1 MSKKSDK
8 KLKDKAL
15 AKKKRTYKDL
25 KLVSNPDL
33 YINREI
39 SWLEFNARV
48 LNEAIDKRTPLLER
62 LRFISIYNNNLDE
75 FVMKRVG
82 GLKRQIEASIGAL
95 SCDGKTAQDQCHM
108 IRNRILRDA
117 ELFYLSYEN
126 IVTDLAKEK
135 IFLQDYEKL
144 EKKQKDYL
152 NDHFLTKV
160 FPLLTPLLVDPGHP
174 FPFISNLSYSLAVL
188 IKHPTSGEE
197 HFARLKI
204 PTMVNFWEEVP
215 TSDNSRVYVRVDQVV
230 RSNLDKLFHGMQV
243 VSVAGFRVTRNAD
256 LDHDDD
262 EAHDLLDAISEG
274 LRERKFAESV
284 RLEIESNANSKIKNF
299 LISALDLKEDDV
311 YLTPNPVVFNRFGK
325 ILDLDLP
332 HLKYGNWS
340 PRTPKQLEDQQQSIF
355 HLIKKQDIL
364 VHHPYDSFAQ
374 SVERFILSAA
384 LDSNV
389 LAIKMTLYRTGDHS
403 PFIAALK
410 KAAELGKQVVCLVE
424 LKARFD
430 EERNIHWAHELERA
444 GVHVVYGL
452 VGLKTHSKISL
463 VIRKEESG
471 ELLSYCHIGTGNY
484 HSQTSNFYTDFGLF
498 TTNKRLTEEIIE
510 VFNYLTGISLKSDY
524 QKILLAPLTMKSRFV
539 QLIAREA
546 KLAREGKPA
555 RIIAKMNSLEDSTI
569 SEALYQASQAG
580 VKITLYVRGFCC
592 LRPAVKGLSENI
604 KVISVIG
611 RFLEHSRIFYFS
623 NGASNP
629 VDGDFYI
636 GSADWMHR
644 NLHKRVE
651 VIAPIEDFVCREK
664 IWQFLQVLENDKRQ
678 AWMMD
683 KDGAYLQLAP
693 KAKSEEASGTHD
705 MMMSIHSN

>member
-39 SWLEFNARV
+39 SWLEFNSRV
-48 LNEAIDKRTPLLER
+48 LNEAVDKRTPLLER

-95 SCDGKTAQDQCHM
+95 SCDGRTALEQCSM
-108 IRNRILRDA
+108 IRHRILKDS

-126 IVTDLAKEK
+126 IVNDLAKEK

-152 NDHFLTKV
+152 NEHFTHKV

-188 IKHPTSGEE
+188 IKHPSNGEE

-215 TSDNSRVYVRVDQVV
+215 TTDSSRVYVRVDQVV
-230 RSNLDKLFHGMQV
+230 RANLNKLFHGMQIIA
-243 VSVAGFRVTRNAD
+243 VAGFRVTRNAD

-274 LRERKFAESV
+274 LRERKFAESI
-284 RLEIESNANSKIKNF
+284 RLEIEVNAHQKIKNF
-299 LISALDLKEDDV
+299 LMSALDLKEDDV
-311 YLTPNPVVFNRFGK
+311 YPTPSPVVFNRFGK

-332 HLKYGNWS
+332 LLKYSHWT
-340 PRTPKQLEDQQQSIF
+340 PRHPKQLEDQQVSIF
-355 HLIKKQDIL
+355 NLIKNQDIL
-364 VHHPYDSFAQ
+364 VHHPYDSFAH

-384 LDSNV
+384 IDPNV

-430 EERNIHWAHELERA
+430 EERNIHWANELERA

-452 VGLKTHSKISL
+452 IGLKTHSKISL
-463 VIRKEESG
+463 VIRKEDNG
-471 ELLSYCHIGTGNY
+471 ELISYCHIGTGNY

-498 TTNKRLTEEIIE
+498 TINKKLTEEIIE
-510 VFNYLTGISLKSDY
+510 VFNYLTGISLKTDY
-524 QKILLAPLTMKSRFV
+524 EKILLAPLTMKARFV
-539 QLIAREA
+539 HLIGRET

-580 VKITLYVRGFCC
+580 VKIILYVRGFCC
-592 LRPAVKGLSENI
+592 LRPSVKGLSDNI

-623 NGASNP
+623 NGSSNP
-629 VDGDFYI
+629 LEGDFFI

-651 VIAPIEDFVCREK
+651 VIAPIEDLSCREK

-678 AWMMD
+678 SWLMD

-693 KAKSEEASGTHD
+693 KSKIEESSGTHET
-705 MMMSIHSN
+705 MMVLNIH